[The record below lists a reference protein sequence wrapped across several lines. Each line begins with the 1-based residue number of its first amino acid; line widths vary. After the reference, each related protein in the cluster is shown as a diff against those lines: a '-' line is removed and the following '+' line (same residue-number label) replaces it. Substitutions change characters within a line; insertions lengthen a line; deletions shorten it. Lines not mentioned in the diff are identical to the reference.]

1 MYQEVDMA
9 KLNPESVVILQKD
22 DLAKLLNILRSHSYQ
37 TIGPTLRENAIVY
50 DEIQGMEDLPIG
62 WTDSQEKGSYRLEKR
77 NDDAYFGY
85 NVGPYSWKT
94 YLSPARVRVCN
105 ASRSENGFNVVQETG
120 NAPNYAFIGVRPCD
134 VKAIKILD
142 KVFINDFCVDNVY
155 GNRRKQSFIVA
166 VNCTEAGNTCFCSSM
181 GTGPK
186 SEEGFDLCLT
196 EIVTEQSH
204 FFVTEIGSD
213 KALEVLEA
221 LSPQTASESEIKEA
235 ERRIENAA
243 QSMGRNLNTDRIHDL
258 MFDNYRHPQW
268 DDIAERCL
276 SCANCTMVCPTCFC
290 NTVEEKTDLEGDN
303 AERWR
308 IWDSCFTLEYSY
320 IHGGSV
326 RHSTKSRYRQWMT
339 HKLASWHDQ
348 FDTSGCVGCGRCI
361 TWCPVG
367 IDITEEVSAIR
378 NSSTVPEETV
388 DQPR

>member
-1 MYQEVDMA
+1 MA
-9 KLNPESVVILQKD
+9 ELNPGSVVILQKD
-22 DLAKLLNILRSHSYQ
+22 DLAKLLNILKGNSYQ
-37 TIGPTLRENAIVY
+37 TIGPTLREDAIVY
-50 DEIQGMEDLPIG
+50 DDIRGVEDLPIG
-62 WTDSQEKGSYRLEKR
+62 WTDSQEKGTYRLQKR

-94 YLSPARVRVCN
+94 FLSPARVRVCH
-105 ASRSENGFNVVQETG
+105 ASRSENGFNVVQESQNT
-120 NAPNYAFIGVRPCD
+120 PNYAFIGVRPCD

-142 KVFINDFCVDNVY
+142 KVFINDFCVDNIY

-166 VNCTEAGNTCFCSSM
+166 VNCTEAGNTCFCTSM

-196 EIVTEQSH
+196 EIVTEKSH
-204 FFVTEIGSD
+204 YFVTEVGSD
-213 KALEVLEA
+213 KALDVVEA
-221 LSPQTASESEIKEA
+221 LSPRTASESEIREA
-235 ERRIENAA
+235 ERRMEDAA
-243 QSMGRNLNTDRIHDL
+243 QSMGRNMNTDRIRDL
-258 MFDNYRHPQW
+258 LFDNYRHPQW

-290 NTVEEKTDLEGDN
+290 NTVEEKTDLEGDH

-378 NSSTVPEETV
+378 ESVSVPEETV